1 MLCWNLRLECY
12 ISSLQTVMWTLVTMT
27 ELGWRKS
34 DDQTVTDHFTIVLTH
49 LAQVWFVKMN
59 HFNENRSYF
68 YSYRKSFLFGPLKF
82 NSPLIILFF
91 FFSFKFQFSPVG
103 EKGGEESHFFM
114 RTYLSNSCVHFIVIS
129 ERQTKRFLRHCSLR
143 RSNLGYKWSKNVI
156 FFLSEDLCETNA
168 LNHS

>member
-1 MLCWNLRLECY
+1 MWYSTMLCWNLRLECY

-68 YSYRKSFLFGPLKF
+68 YSYRKSFLFGLLKF

-91 FFSFKFQFSPVG
+91 FFFP
-103 EKGGEESHFFM
+103 
-114 RTYLSNSCVHFIVIS
+114 LNSNSHPW
-129 ERQTKRFLRHCSLR
+129 EKKE
-143 RSNLGYKWSKNVI
+143 GKKVI
-156 FFLSEDLCETNA
+156 FSWGHICRTAVFTSL
-168 LNHS
+168 